1 MNKNDSIIVSTRYI
15 DKSFLSMI
23 FILPDKDMLLYCFF
37 QSHWSCCFW
46 CSSSSCTNNR
56 SSCCIGS
63 NQIVMVAT
71 FIGNKFREIDDW
83 IRTRNFGSIL
93 DQTKFIVIN
102 FLFLRTITFPRFCTS
117 SRTSWI
123 FLTLITIFSR
133 PSWSADACIR
143 NSTKSVFDF
152 ATFSIK

>member
-1 MNKNDSIIVSTRYI
+1 MTISNKNDFIIVSTRYI

-37 QSHWSCCFW
+37 QSHWSFCFW
-46 CSSSSCTNNR
+46 CCSS

-83 IRTRNFGSIL
+83 ISTRNFGSIL

-102 FLFLRTITFPRFCTS
+102 FLRTITFPRFCTS

-133 PSWSADACIR
+133 PSWSTDACVW
-143 NSTKSVFDF
+143 NSTKSVLDF

>member
-1 MNKNDSIIVSTRYI
+1 MWNWFDGKKYQFIYFLGMLVLN
-15 DKSFLSMI
+15 KSFLSMI

-46 CSSSSCTNNR
+46 CCNSGSCSS
-56 SSCCIGS
+56 S
-63 NQIVMVAT
+63 NQIIVVAT
-71 FIGNKFREIDDW
+71 FIGNKFREIDDG
-83 IRTRNFGSIL
+83 ISTRNFGSIL

-133 PSWSADACIR
+133 PSWSTDACIW
-143 NSTKSVFDF
+143 NCTKSIFDF